1 MSHSVTSWAHRG
13 CCCRDIWWRE
23 ACRGKDSAG
32 RDAGWV
38 QRTGLGDR
46 RSRVQISA
54 ARLIDAPLSRLVGP
68 AGGPA
73 SRPLRPNGRLSK
85 NWQVGEF
92 PLQDYIGFDLVEEE
106 PGRVVATMDVTERH
120 LSPHGMVHG
129 GVLFTL
135 VDTAMG
141 KATMGVLDEGQICAS
156 IEVSARYLRAV
167 NSGRLVAEVTVI
179 RPGRRVVHLE
189 GKVWSEGDDRLIAVM
204 TGSFA
209 VIDP

>member
-1 MSHSVTSWAHRG
+1 MLDKH
-13 CCCRDIWWRE
+13 
-23 ACRGKDSAG
+23 
-32 RDAGWV
+32 
-38 QRTGLGDR
+38 
-46 RSRVQISA
+46 
-54 ARLIDAPLSRLVGP
+54 
-68 AGGPA
+68 
-73 SRPLRPNGRLSK
+73 
-85 NWQVGEF
+85 WQVGEF

-106 PGRVVATMDVTERH
+106 PGRVLATMDVTEQH

-141 KATMGVLDEGQICAS
+141 KATMGVLEEDQVCAS

-167 NSGRLVAEVTVI
+167 NSGCMVAEVTVI